1 MAPKKQKVAPEPPDE
16 NAWKTVI
23 QEAPIDEENF
33 AVKVI
38 ILESA
43 GSEQER
49 IYLNKFETFA
59 AEEKRFV
66 IKNICKSETIFMIN
80 QLGAEKKVKD
90 ENLRIFEEAQS
101 YLKDRKDIPADVL
114 SLVIKHLIMKMKDE
128 YLYIQRQKLEVKF
141 GMQKESITM
150 LDQGEVKGTATS
162 RTRLDASHSK
172 SRMKEGDGD
181 GRPDNKKYK
190 TQLRVRGEEW
200 RDKVYV
206 DDYPTDGPNIYVAV
220 TGFVD
225 PYLPSCL
232 VKANIPLTA
241 IVQIR
246 IDPSTTSIP
255 SSLLRTTKRGQS
267 QTELL
272 TEKSMKFWEDLQ
284 LLRIRRETVDDFKET
299 AFIVFSPPYWNSENL
314 SGNPDKIYDELCYL
328 MYDIQDLSRQHVH
341 YKENMHIINIPNDVG
356 NSHLNRQYE
365 KQIADLPLECVTMY
379 SFLDVLLQTA
389 CNAQDYDDETSRS
402 SLSTAATIN
411 PLPYYHHKNL
421 TEEHKLNI
429 SEHLVKNLFNTLC
442 NTEAT
447 KKTYRLTY
455 GEEYED
461 HKDPI
466 VIDYGDFVKYNTF
479 QLGNINLDNIVYSSL
494 LGMPTNNLWKNQ
506 SRPDGELEAKVNFHV
521 NVLLSCFERED
532 VETAELN
539 RLLNIL
545 ACRKLYNHRSSLKKR
560 HLPTTSITEFKKT
573 YLKRSL
579 VAEPLPACPSLAG
592 SGQNLSPSFPSMTK
606 SENDYECAYSP
617 EDPDPEIRRLKHLF
631 DCPDISGLVTA
642 AEIENNQ
649 PISKHNIIDDYDFFE
664 DLSGTCA
671 FQILRDAF
679 NKFNCVDYKHCE
691 VTDCFILM
699 FFNSHD
705 KEGIAR
711 EEWRC
716 HLTTPLCLQD
726 FFDFILEEHYDWIQ
740 NEEKI
745 YDENLLSQVNSESKD
760 VIDPHASQTCLE
772 TTDVETELLMDGSIK
787 HDTLKKE
794 RILRDADPTNN
805 SFQKSRSQLSI
816 DLLSKSSKK
825 FRTSTSQPT
834 VGQGIAEFQD
844 SIDTSIPTKPF
855 LGYDLG
861 DRRVEVFGKDAVFF
875 SKDGTKVTS
884 FYTLLIPYN
893 LEYIVLN
900 ILPGN
905 SYNEFWLHKAL
916 GEYVPPSIK
925 DACDSFRITSKDQVM
940 MYFKKQLY
948 SVPIMPD
955 INNENT
961 PPTEKKRS
969 GVDKESSAIV
979 QLYETKQYHS
989 LYVTWPNGLVTE
1001 TVYLENSSILSHI
1014 KLYHTC
1020 RMPHLDEEMRC
1031 ISLNGEVI
1039 IFKESGVIEILRPD
1053 GTYIK
1058 LTNYYKRVVP
1068 PPDQEVKD
1076 TPSEKGKRKSKGRIS
1091 KASSKS
1097 TSSRVKVSQD
1107 DNKPLDDKPPE
1118 YEIVINDFEIIETTG
1133 LRQKWINNVSYNIEK
1148 LLIRTASDYCL
1159 GEVFS
1164 RRMDGTNILVNK
1176 EGMQIVTF
1184 PDKTRIISYYEIDD
1198 EEVYP
1203 EWTDVEME
1211 YFEMFDPD
1219 TIEDGRSKLSVSQKS
1234 YTGAAYTCESSASTF
1249 SKKLEEEESKYKK
1262 RTDGYVLVHI
1272 VYSIEHQN
1280 FSTITINNVTG
1291 KVSVDSPNETT
1302 VVVDK
1307 NNNYEIKLD
1316 NGTSASFNG
1325 EFLNISYEACSECSA
1340 FTHCNVKIM
1349 NKPEDDAINDELI
1362 KVEPN
1367 WLKMTDSFKV
1377 QIVVN
1382 EEGAISISEES
1393 TASEDERAENLLNEE
1408 ERTKAPNDTEE
1419 KEPDVKSESSVVSHG
1434 KCREMYLAKK
1444 FRFFILKRELHCAEL
1459 LHRAL
1464 LDEYKRSCRWKPWC
1478 SINYYD
1484 TFGDHRNL
1492 VSILTP
1498 VHRTETEKWLME
1510 SKLANKPKFLQYK
1523 DLKKDSGKGFYH
1535 WMRPYDRFVAEPTRP
1550 CNVLPER
1557 LPRAFILRTLEQEW
1571 NETQREELGGAKELI
1586 RAVLRYRCIMESDS
1600 ETILSVPII
1609 DSRAEDERKI
1619 DDIIQALAHKIYE
1632 DLKVTMSDEI
1642 QRRSRPSI
1650 TTKPAPEP
1658 EDLSAELE
1666 ELEDDEAKQL
1676 EEERESSLRE
1686 VEEAEH
1692 MSPCLER
1699 YWRRRN
1705 EEYKEEQFYM
1715 YLLRESSVPPYFKNV
1730 LGGAIWWDVN
1740 NATGDAVCIAERRKM
1755 KCVCAVEEETTTAS
1769 DIVNPFM

>member
-1 MAPKKQKVAPEPPDE
+1 MAPKKEPKVVEPPDE

-23 QEAPIDEENF
+23 QEAPIDDETF
-33 AVKVI
+33 AVKVVV
-38 ILESA
+38 LESA

-49 IYLNKFETFA
+49 IYLNKFEIFA

-90 ENLRIFEEAQS
+90 ENLRVFEEAQS
-101 YLKDRKDIPADVL
+101 YLKDKKDIPSDIL

-128 YLYIQRQKLEVKF
+128 YLYIQRQKLDVKL
-141 GMQKESITM
+141 GMQRESATM
-150 LDQGEVKGTATS
+150 LEPGEVKGTATS
-162 RTRLDASHSK
+162 RSRLTSPHSR
-172 SRMKEGDGD
+172 SRMLKEGDGD
-181 GRPDNKKYK
+181 SRPDNKKYK

-206 DDYPTDGPNIYVAV
+206 DDYPTDGPNIYVAI

-225 PYLPSCL
+225 PYLPSWL

-241 IVQIR
+241 IVQVR
-246 IDPSTTSIP
+246 IDPLNTSIP

-267 QTELL
+267 LTEIL
-272 TEKSMKFWEDLQ
+272 TEKSMKFWEELQ
-284 LLRIRRETVDDFKET
+284 SLRIRKETVDCFKET

-328 MYDIQDLSRQHVH
+328 MYDIQDLSRQHIH
-341 YKENMHIINIPNDVG
+341 YKENMDLISIPVDVG
-356 NSHLNRQYE
+356 NARLNRQYE
-365 KQIADLPLECVTMY
+365 QQIFDLPLECVTMY
-379 SFLDVLLQTA
+379 TFLDILLQTA
-389 CNAQDYDDETSRS
+389 CNPQDNDDETSRS
-402 SLSTAATIN
+402 SLSTAVTMN
-411 PLPYYHHKNL
+411 PSHHYHHKHL
-421 TEEHKLNI
+421 TEEHKVSI
-429 SEHLVKNLFNTLC
+429 SEHLVNNLFNKLC

-455 GEEYED
+455 GEEYENQ
-461 HKDPI
+461 KDPI

-479 QLGNINLDNIVYSSL
+479 QIGNINLDNIVYSSL
-494 LGMPTNNLWKNQ
+494 LGMPTNNLWNNQ
-506 SRPDGELEAKVNFHV
+506 SRPDGENEAKINFHV
-521 NVLLSCFERED
+521 NVLLSCFDRED
-532 VETAELN
+532 IETAELN
-539 RLLNIL
+539 RLVNIL

-560 HLPTTSITEFKKT
+560 HLPTTTLTEFKKT

-579 VAEPLPACPSLAG
+579 VAEPLPACPSLAA
-592 SGQNLSPSFPSMTK
+592 SGHNLSPSFPSMTR
-606 SENDYECAYSP
+606 SENDYECAYSQ

-642 AEIENNQ
+642 AEIENKQ

-679 NKFNCVDYKHCE
+679 NKFNCVDYKYCE

-716 HLTTPLCLQD
+716 HLPTPLCLQD
-726 FFDFILEEHYDWIQ
+726 FFDFILDEHYDWIQ
-740 NEEKI
+740 AEEKI
-745 YDENLLSQVNSESKD
+745 YDENLLSKARSESKD
-760 VIDPHASQTCLE
+760 VIDPLALKSCLS
-772 TTDVETELLMDGSIK
+772 TTDVEKELLMDGSIK
-787 HDTLKKE
+787 QDTLKKRLLQE
-794 RILRDADPTNN
+794 AAEDALLK
-805 SFQKSRSQLSI
+805 KSKSQVSVN
-816 DLLSKSSKK
+816 LLSKSNTKLK
-825 FRTSTSQPT
+825 TTSSQRT
-834 VGQGIAEFQD
+834 VGHSQNENVELQG
-844 SIDTSIPTKPF
+844 STDTSIEEKPF

-861 DRRVEVFGKDAVFF
+861 DRRVEIFGKDAVFF
-875 SKDGTKVTS
+875 SKDGTKVTC

-916 GEYVPPSIK
+916 GEDVQPSTK

-940 MYFKKQLY
+940 MYFKKQIY
-948 SVPIMPD
+948 SVPIIPD
-955 INNENT
+955 NNTENT
-961 PPTEKKRS
+961 QPTEKRRS
-969 GVDKESSAIV
+969 GIDKESSV
-979 QLYETKQYHS
+979 TVPPLETKHYHS
-989 LYVTWPNGLVTE
+989 LYVTWPNGLITE
-1001 TVYLENSSILSHI
+1001 TVYLQNSPVLSHI
-1014 KLYHTC
+1014 KLYHTT
-1020 RMPHLDEEMRC
+1020 RTPHLDEEMRC

-1039 IFKESGVIEILRPD
+1039 IFKESGIIIVLKPD

-1058 LTNYYKRVVP
+1058 LNKYYKRIVL
-1068 PPDQEVKD
+1068 PPDQQEIQD
-1076 TPSEKGKRKSKGRIS
+1076 NISNKSKKKSRAKIS

-1097 TSSRVKVSQD
+1097 SGSRVKMS
-1107 DNKPLDDKPPE
+1107 DDKPVEDKPLE
-1118 YEIVINDFEIIETTG
+1118 YEIVVNDFEIIETTG
-1133 LRQKWINNVSYNIEK
+1133 LRQKCINNDSFDIEK
-1148 LLIRTASDYCL
+1148 MLIRTASDYCV

-1164 RRMDGTNILVNK
+1164 RRMDGTNILLNK
-1176 EGMQIVTF
+1176 EGIQIVTF
-1184 PDKTRIISYYEIDD
+1184 PDKTRIISYYVID
-1198 EEVYP
+1198 EQEVYP

-1211 YFEMFDPD
+1211 YFEMFDLD
-1219 TIEDGRSKLSVSQKS
+1219 TVEDVRSKVSVSQKS
-1234 YTGAAYTCESSASTF
+1234 YTGGPYPAGSSASTF
-1249 SKKLEEEESKYKK
+1249 SRKLDEEESKNKE
-1262 RTDGYVLVHI
+1262 RTDGYILVHI
-1272 VYSIEHQN
+1272 VYSVEHQN

-1302 VVVDK
+1302 VAVDK
-1307 NNNYEIKLD
+1307 NNSYEIKLD
-1316 NGTSASFNG
+1316 HATSATFNADV
-1325 EFLNISYEACSECSA
+1325 LNISYEACSECSA
-1340 FTHCNVKIM
+1340 YTHCNVKVM
-1349 NKPEDDAINDELI
+1349 DKPEDPTNEELI
-1362 KVEPN
+1362 KNKPV

-1382 EEGAISISEES
+1382 DEGAISISDEA
-1393 TASEDERAENLLNEE
+1393 TASEDERVENLPNEE
-1408 ERTKAPNDTEE
+1408 EGIKAPTETEE
-1419 KEPDVKSESSVVSHG
+1419 KDPDVKSESSVVSHG

-1444 FRFFILKRELHCAEL
+1444 FRFFVLKRDLNCAEL

-1464 LDEYKRSCRWKPWC
+1464 LDEYKRSCRWQPWC

-1498 VHRTETEKWLME
+1498 IHRTETEKWLME

-1535 WMRPYDRFVAEPTRP
+1535 WMRPYERFVAEPTRP
-1550 CNVLPER
+1550 CNVLPDG

-1586 RAVLRYRCIMESDS
+1586 RAVLRYRCIMEADS
-1600 ETILSVPII
+1600 ETILTVPII
-1609 DSRAEDERKI
+1609 DTRDEDERKI

-1632 DLKVTMSDEI
+1632 DLRVTMADEI

-1658 EDLSAELE
+1658 EELSVLE
-1666 ELEDDEAKQL
+1666 EMEEDEGRHI

-1686 VEEAEH
+1686 VDEAEH
-1692 MSPCLER
+1692 MSPCLQR

-1705 EEYKEEQFYM
+1705 EEYKEEQFYL
-1715 YLLRESSVPPYFKNV
+1715 YLLRQDSVPPYFQNV

-1740 NATGDAVCIAERRKM
+1740 NATGDAVSIAERRKM
-1755 KCVCAVEEETTTAS
+1755 KCVCALEDEATAS
-1769 DIVNPFM
+1769 DTPNPFT